1 MMIDLNADL
10 GEGFGPYRIGDDAAV
25 LASVSS
31 VNIATGFHAGDPEIM
46 RQTVARAKESGVAIG
61 AHPGYPDRR
70 GFGRREWRAPDPEAI
85 YADVLYQLGALA
97 AFCRAAGA
105 AMAHVK
111 PHGALYNQAM
121 RDTLVAEPV
130 AAAIAA
136 FDPDLIVVAQPD
148 SALSTAATARGLHV
162 AREGYADRAYRADGR
177 LVPRSEPGAVL
188 HDGERVVARA
198 VEMVRDGVTQS
209 IDGTPVRLHID
220 TLSLH
225 GDTPGAADLAGA
237 IRAAL
242 DGAGVAVRPLRAVLG
257 RSG

>member
-25 LASVSS
+25 LAAVSS

-70 GFGRREWRAPDPEAI
+70 GFGRREWRSPDPEAI

-97 AFCRAAGA
+97 AFCHAAGA

-121 RDTLVAEPV
+121 RDSLVAEPV
-130 AAAIAA
+130 VAAVAA

-148 SALSTAATARGLHV
+148 SALSAAATARGLHV

-188 HDGERVVARA
+188 RHGERVVARA

-225 GDTPGAADLAGA
+225 GDTPGAAALAGA

-242 DGAGVAVRPLRAVLG
+242 DGAGVAVRPLGAVLG